1 MRVPLLVIALSL
13 LATAGDATAQ
23 WKWRDR
29 AGQVHISDLPPPR
42 DVPERDVLQR
52 PAQPATAR
60 ANPQAAAE
68 AASAPASAAVPAV
81 AEAKPRTDP
90 ELEARRKAA
99 EQEQQARAQQEQRK
113 LDAQRAENCRRA
125 RDSLRQLDSG
135 MRLARVNEKGERV
148 VLDDRARDAESQR
161 AREVI
166 ASDCR

>member
-1 MRVPLLVIALSL
+1 MRVPLLLIALSL
-13 LATAGDATAQ
+13 LAATGDATAQ

-52 PAQPATAR
+52 PAQPPTAR

-68 AASAPASAAVPAV
+68 NAPAPASAPASAV

-99 EQEQQARAQQEQRK
+99 EQEQQARAQQEQRR
-113 LDAQRAENCRRA
+113 LDAQRADNCQRA

-148 VLDDRARDAESQR
+148 VLDDRQRAAETQR

>member
-13 LATAGDATAQ
+13 LAAAGDATAQ

-29 AGQVHISDLPPPR
+29 AGQIHISDLPPPR

-60 ANPQAAAE
+60 ANPAAE
-68 AASAPASAAVPAV
+68 AASAPAAASAVS
-81 AEAKPRTDP
+81 EAKPRTDP

-99 EQEQQARAQQEQRK
+99 EQEQQAREQQAQRQ
-113 LDAQRAENCRRA
+113 LAAQRAENCQRA

-135 MRLARVNEKGERV
+135 MRLARVNDKGERV
-148 VLDDRARDAESQR
+148 ILDDRQRAAEAQR